1 MEQPDNTPEI
11 AFVRLLTEIRARL
24 MSAARPIVVAIDGRS
39 GTGKSTLA
47 ARLVAHL
54 PAVVVPCDDF
64 FAANISAQGWA
75 ERSPAARAA
84 DCLDWRRLRREAI
97 EPLRAGLPGRWHAF
111 DFARGAA
118 TDGTYAQSGTMTVCE
133 PHRVVLLDGT
143 YAARPELADV
153 VDVAVLIE
161 AAPEVRADRL
171 RAREA
176 AGFLA
181 EWQAR
186 WGAAETHYFATI
198 RPRETFEFVL
208 TSAASEP
215 AR

>member
-1 MEQPDNTPEI
+1 MKQLDNTADV
-11 AFVRLLTEIRARL
+11 AFVRLITAIHTRL
-24 MSAARPIVVAIDGRS
+24 MSTAGPVVVAIDGRS

-47 ARLVAHL
+47 AQLATQF

-64 FAANISAQGWA
+64 FAANIPAQGWA

-84 DCLDWRRLRREAI
+84 DCIDWRLLRCEAI
-97 EPLRAGLPGRWHAF
+97 EPLRAGRPGRWHAF

-118 TDGTYAQSGTMTVCE
+118 TDGTYARSATMTVCA

-153 VDVAVLIE
+153 VDVAVLVE
-161 AAPEVRADRL
+161 AAPEVRADWL

-176 AGFLA
+176 AEFLV
-181 EWQAR
+181 EWHAR
-186 WGAAETHYFATI
+186 WDAAETHYFTTI
-198 RPRETFEFVL
+198 RPREKFQFVL
-208 TSAASEP
+208 TSAASV

>member
-1 MEQPDNTPEI
+1 MDQLDNTPEI
-11 AFVRLLTEIRARL
+11 AFVRLITEIRTRL
-24 MSAARPIVVAIDGRS
+24 MSAARPVVVAIDGRS

-47 ARLVAHL
+47 AYFAAQF

-64 FAANISAQGWA
+64 FAANIPAQGWA

-84 DCLDWRRLRREAI
+84 DCIDWRRLRLEAI

-111 DFARGAA
+111 DFARGPA
-118 TDGTYAQSGTMTVCE
+118 TDGTYARSETMTVCA
-133 PHRVVLLDGT
+133 PHRVLLLDGT

-153 VDVAVLIE
+153 VDVAVLVE

-176 AGFLA
+176 AEFLA
-181 EWQAR
+181 EWHAR
-186 WGAAETHYFATI
+186 WDAAETHYFTTI
-198 RPRETFEFVL
+198 RPREKFQFVL
-208 TSAASEP
+208 TSAASV